1 MMMVIIIVVVVVV
14 DDDDIIII
22 AIIIIIIIIIIITG
36 ECDVTNGYALLGNLR
51 FCVKVFSGDK
61 TFYDANDTC
70 SKSGDRLVVF
80 NTTEKTMALNTYLA
94 HSGE

>member
-22 AIIIIIIIIIIITG
+22 AIIIIIIIIITG

-80 NTTEKTMALNTYLA
+80 DTTEKTMALNTYLA